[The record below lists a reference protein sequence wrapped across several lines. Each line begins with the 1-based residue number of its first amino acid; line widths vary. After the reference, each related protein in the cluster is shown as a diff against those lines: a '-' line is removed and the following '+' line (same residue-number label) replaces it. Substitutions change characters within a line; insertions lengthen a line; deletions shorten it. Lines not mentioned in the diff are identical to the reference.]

1 MGFYGQNPFCEITII
16 RNNREPQKNALLGVL
31 DDLRSFSRKRLRP
44 SSSILVSGTVLRP
57 VHLPNLIVTL
67 SPLRTLM

>member
-1 MGFYGQNPFCEITII
+1 MGFYGRNPFRESTIN
-16 RNNREPQKNALLGVL
+16 RNSRGAQKNALRGVL

-44 SSSILVSGTVLRP
+44 SFSILVSGTVLRP
-57 VHLPNLIVTL
+57 VYLPNRIVTL